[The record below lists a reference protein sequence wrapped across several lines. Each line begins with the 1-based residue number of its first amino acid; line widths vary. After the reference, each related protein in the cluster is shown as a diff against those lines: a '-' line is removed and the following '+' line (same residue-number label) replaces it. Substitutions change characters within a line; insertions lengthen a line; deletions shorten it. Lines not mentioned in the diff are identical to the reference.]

1 MKIEFIKRG
10 AETRLILIFAGWS
23 TDARYYSDCVAEGW
37 DTAVV
42 SDYRDLTMPS
52 IPEQYTTVYIFAYSL
67 GVAVASL
74 CDLPAAVRIAI
85 CGSPVPV
92 SGQYGIPENVY
103 AGTLEGLDE
112 KSLMKF
118 HLRMAG
124 DKASLE
130 SIMPRLPKN
139 PDIELLKEELIAIR
153 NFSIDHAEDAVRHNF
168 DRVYIA
174 EKDRIFSVANL
185 QAYWEKAG
193 SAEVVT
199 LKASHAVDIAAI
211 IKDCL
216 PDTVAIGEG
225 FARAG
230 KSYNNNAVIQK
241 EICKKMCDRLINCIS
256 GLKTGN
262 VSLLEIGVGNGLLT
276 EEWRKYV
283 IPEKATYVDLTEM
296 PAFGIAKEERYL
308 NLDAERWFEETDEK
322 FDIIL
327 SASTVQWFSNP
338 IRFVSSVRSHLNPGG
353 FAILSTFVKGNLN
366 QLDGLRPCPIIYK
379 SEEDYRNADEMETES
394 WERTLEFDSVREM
407 VMHLRLTGV
416 SPRKVGDRPE
426 GKDGK
431 SPVNHLRLSG
441 LSKALTFRP
450 LILVIRN

>member
-42 SDYRDLTMPS
+42 SDYRDMKMPS
-52 IPEQYTTVYIFAYSL
+52 IPEQYHTVYIFAYSL

-74 CDLPAAVRIAI
+74 CGLPAAVRVAI

-92 SGQYGIPENVY
+92 SDQYGIPENVY

-124 DKASLE
+124 DKSTFE
-130 SIMPRLPKN
+130 SIMPRLPEN
-139 PDIELLKEELIAIR
+139 PDLELLKEELISIR
-153 NFSIDHAEDAVRHNF
+153 RSSKDHLDNNDGLNFE
-168 DRVYIA
+168 RVYIA
-174 EKDRIFSVANL
+174 ENDRIFSFANL
-185 QAYWEKAG
+185 QAYWEEAG
-193 SAEVVT
+193 SVEVVT
-199 LKASHAVDIAAI
+199 LKASHAVDIASI

-216 PDTVAIGEG
+216 PDIAAIGEG

-230 KSYNNNAVIQK
+230 NSYNDNAVIQK
-241 EICKKMCDRLINCIS
+241 EICRKMCDSLINCLSCLKS
-256 GLKTGN
+256 GN
-262 VSLLEIGVGNGLLT
+262 ISLLEIGVGNGLLT

-296 PAFGIAKEERYL
+296 PEFGIAQKELYIKT
-308 NLDAERWFEETDEK
+308 DAERWFEETDEK
-322 FDIIL
+322 YDIIL
-327 SASTVQWFSNP
+327 SASTIQWFSNP

-366 QLDGLRPCPIIYK
+366 QLDGLRPCPILYK
-379 SEEDYRNADEMETES
+379 SEDDYRNADKMETES
-394 WERTLEFDSVREM
+394 WKRTLEFESVREM
-407 VMHLRLTGV
+407 IMHLRLTGV
-416 SPRKVGDRPE
+416 SPRKVPDRTE
-426 GKDGK
+426 RK
-431 SPVNHLRLSG
+431 SPANRLRLSG
-441 LSKALTFRP
+441 LSKELTFCP
-450 LILVIRN
+450 LIRVIRI